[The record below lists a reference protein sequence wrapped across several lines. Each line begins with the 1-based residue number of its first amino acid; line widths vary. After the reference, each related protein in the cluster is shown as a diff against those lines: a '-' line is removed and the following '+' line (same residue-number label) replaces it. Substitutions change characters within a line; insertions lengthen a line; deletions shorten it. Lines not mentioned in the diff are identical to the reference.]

1 MSVFQSSLR
10 SLAQQKW
17 SLDLQRTRF
26 CRVPDRQYPAVC
38 LCYVSFLH
46 KRGAVMTGQSLEFPA
61 TAIPQADRR
70 SGGLGS
76 EVPTTLIC
84 DNPLLHSGLQRI
96 LSGTPFVLVEDGP
109 ATDSRLAV
117 LAVSQPSGRT
127 LETVGQV
134 KERYPAARI
143 VLLADHFEPEFVR
156 QGLEAGANGFC
167 LSGRSPEVLTTSLEL
182 VMLGE
187 LALPTELV
195 CSMLD
200 AVPLNPESETTS
212 GVLDEPK
219 ACAPR
224 PSNLSAREAEI
235 LSSLM
240 EGSPNKVI
248 ARRLD
253 VAEATV
259 KVHVK
264 AILRKIGASN
274 RTQAAMWAKGR
285 LND

>member
-1 MSVFQSSLR
+1 
-10 SLAQQKW
+10 
-17 SLDLQRTRF
+17 
-26 CRVPDRQYPAVC
+26 
-38 LCYVSFLH
+38 
-46 KRGAVMTGQSLEFPA
+46 MTGQSLGFPA

-84 DNPLLHSGLQRI
+84 DNPLLHSGLERI
-96 LSGTPFVLVEDGP
+96 LSGTPFALVEDAP
-109 ATDSRLAV
+109 ATDPRPGSAV
-117 LAVSQPSGRT
+117 PQGFALYILAVSQPSSRT

-134 KERYPAARI
+134 KERHPAARI

-167 LSGRSPEVLTTSLEL
+167 FTGSSREVLITSLEL

-200 AVPLNPESETTS
+200 AVALSPDSETAS
-212 GVLDEPK
+212 EVPDGPK
-219 ACAPR
+219 ASAPR

-235 LSSLM
+235 LGSLM

-248 ARRLD
+248 ARKLH

-259 KVHVK
+259 KVHIK

-274 RTQAAMWAKGR
+274 RTQAAMWAKGH
-285 LND
+285 LHG